1 MTSDATPAAQGG
13 MNGLQRFALW
23 GLIVLLVGSV
33 AARAAFLGTR
43 TGASPASTLNPAG
56 FVASVESPADE
67 QQGHEGVPG
76 AIETALPYLTEGSLF
91 ALIGFA
97 LGYASRKVF
106 KLGLLLIA
114 VGFVG
119 LQVLV
124 HYGLLEVEWSR
135 VTQWLNDA
143 LLNLKESES
152 VSRFLTN
159 RVPSALALLAGW
171 FLGFQRG

>member
-1 MTSDATPAAQGG
+1 MTSEATPAAQGG
-13 MNGLQRFALW
+13 MTGLQRIALW
-23 GLIVLLVGSV
+23 SLVLLLVGSV

-43 TGASPASTLNPAG
+43 ADASPASTLHPAG
-56 FVASVESPADE
+56 FVASVDSPVDA

-76 AIETALPYLTEGSLF
+76 AIETALPYVTEGSLF

-97 LGYASRKVF
+97 LGYATRKVF

-119 LQVLV
+119 VQVLV
-124 HYGLLEVEWSR
+124 HYGLIEVEWSQ
-135 VTQWLNDA
+135 VTQWINGA
-143 LLNLKESES
+143 LLNLRENES

-171 FLGFQRG
+171 VLGFQRG